1 MTPDRASHAGG
12 GVLDAVNAARLR
24 LRRAG
29 VDSPR
34 HDAEA
39 LLAYV
44 VGVPRSRLALVPA
57 IDPAQQARYDELVAL
72 RASRVPLQH
81 ITGVTGFRRLDLVVG
96 PGVFLPRPETEVMT
110 GWAIAAVAGMA
121 DPLVVD
127 LCTGCGAVALSIAH
141 EAPRAR
147 VHAVE
152 REPTAIGWAGRNAA
166 AQEAAGD
173 RPITLHRGDVADP
186 ALLADLAGTV
196 DLVTAN
202 PPYVPD
208 GGVLPVEVARHDPAA
223 ALWGGPDGLAAVRE
237 VERAAARLLR
247 PGGQVAVEHA
257 DVQGEAVPAIFTGA
271 GRWTEVADHPDLAG
285 RPRFTTARR
294 TARGRDH

>member
-1 MTPDRASHAGG
+1 MTLDPESYAGG

-34 HDAEA
+34 HDAEV

-44 VGVPRSRLALVPA
+44 IGVPRSRLALVPA
-57 IDPAQQARYDELVAL
+57 IDPAQRARYDELVAL

-81 ITGVTGFRRLDLVVG
+81 ITGGTGFRRLDLVVG
-96 PGVFLPRPETEVMT
+96 PGVFVPRPETEVMT

-141 EAPRAR
+141 EAPHAR

-152 REPTAIGWAGRNAA
+152 REPAAIEWARRNATA
-166 AQEAAGD
+166 REAAGD
-173 RPITLHRGDVADP
+173 RPVTLHNGEVADP

-208 GGVLPVEVARHDPAA
+208 GGGLPVEVARHDPAA
-223 ALWGGPDGLAAVRE
+223 ALWGGPDGLAVVRE

-257 DVQGEAVPAIFTGA
+257 DVQGEAVPAIFAGT
-271 GRWTEVADHPDLAG
+271 GRWTEVTDHPDLTG
-285 RPRFTTARR
+285 RPRFTTA
-294 TARGRDH
+294 ARSVPAA